1 MRDTV
6 LLWGAVWLFFI
17 SLLTV
22 AMTVSDKRRA
32 KKHRRRISERTLML
46 LALFGGSAAEWIT
59 MRLIRHKTLHAK
71 FMIGLPLIFLL
82 QTAVVLL
89 LYLNTNLK

>member
-1 MRDTV
+1 MNDTV
-6 LLWGAVWLFFI
+6 LLWGVVYLCAV
-17 SLLTV
+17 SLLTAAV
-22 AMTVSDKRRA
+22 TAADKIRA

-46 LALFGGSAAEWIT
+46 LAVLGGSAAEWIT

-82 QTAVVLL
+82 QLAAVLL
-89 LYLNTNLK
+89 LCFKL